1 MQIKKDPQSWGR
13 KLIFSAFKM
22 SFFAIEKDP
31 QSWGRKFFNTNNFIG
46 TFFTLLKK
54 DPHSG
59 DEVRDH
65 DKKPS
70 PMRNLWQGR
79 RSPFSVSESREPL
92 SGAFG
97 HG

>member
-1 MQIKKDPQSWGR
+1 
-13 KLIFSAFKM
+13 
-22 SFFAIEKDP
+22 
-31 QSWGRKFFNTNNFIG
+31 
-46 TFFTLLKK
+46 
-54 DPHSG
+54 
-59 DEVRDH
+59 VRDH